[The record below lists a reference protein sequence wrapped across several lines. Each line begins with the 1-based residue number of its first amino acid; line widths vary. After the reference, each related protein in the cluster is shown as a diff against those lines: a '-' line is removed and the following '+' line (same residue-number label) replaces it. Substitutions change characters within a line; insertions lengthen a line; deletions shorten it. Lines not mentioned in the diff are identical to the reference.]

1 MTLGRGARK
10 CSLGFLKEEA
20 LGESCEAEGER
31 EEIEGPILDS
41 NSSQQQLPCLGSR
54 PALAAWLYWLC
65 PSVLSVRP
73 LLSAVGS
80 AFSGWLGS

>member
-41 NSSQQQLPCLGSR
+41 NSSQQQPPCLGSVVV
-54 PALAAWLYWLC
+54 LA
-65 PSVLSVRP
+65 LSVSSFCAPPTVCSRQC
-73 LLSAVGS
+73 LLRLARLLRASP
-80 AFSGWLGS
+80 